1 VPITV
6 IAVRPVRC
14 FGAVFEVATDAVR
27 SAPRRP
33 VSLSDASADEVV

>member
-6 IAVRPVRC
+6 ISVRPVRY
-14 FGAVFEVATDAVR
+14 FRGGFVVDTDAVR
-27 SAPRRP
+27 SAPRRT